1 MAKTVNQK
9 GKILYLEK
17 ILKETKEGH
26 PYSMQEIL
34 DRLTGYGIKA
44 ERKSIYDDMEVLRSF
59 GMDIRFKRG
68 KSAGYYVVESEK
80 TDDMADEA
88 GKSMDPGASGEA
100 VSGKIQAD
108 GNAPSWL
115 LPLLE
120 LNEDDKPLK
129 LVCQE
134 ERKAEILSVLG
145 ENAQYREKDGKTFTA
160 LFLAKETPEFFGW
173 LTKMGRD
180 VVLTKPK
187 KSVQAYREYLK
198 GILKEYK

>member
-1 MAKTVNQK
+1 MAKTMNQK

-17 ILKETKEGH
+17 ILNETREGH

-34 DRLTGYGIKA
+34 ERLTGYGIKA

-80 TDDMADEA
+80 TDDTANETEA
-88 GKSMDPGASGEA
+88 YGASEEA
-100 VSGKIQAD
+100 AICNIQTAD
-108 GNAPSWL
+108 RNPSWL

-129 LVCQE
+129 LICAE
-134 ERKAEILSVLG
+134 SKKAEIMAVLG

>member
-17 ILKETKEGH
+17 ILKETQEGH

-80 TDDMADEA
+80 TDEA
-88 GKSMDPGASGEA
+88 GKFIDSEASGEGASGK
-100 VSGKIQAD
+100 GQAD
-108 GNAPSWL
+108 GRAPFWL
-115 LPLLE
+115 LPLLD

-134 ERKAEILSVLG
+134 ERKAEIVAVLG